1 VLRCYPRKISPF
13 ISHLCLCMSLPTP
26 HDIMSSSDTTALPPP
41 TDDVLSELRARI
53 LSLSEHIKSLKAS
66 SDDGDKDAIT
76 TAVAQ
81 LVDAKRSY
89 AANNGGLDMDNKP
102 YVESMSKSE
111 KKKLEKEAKAKQQQ
125 GLTTTTTPVVST
137 GEETSKGA
145 ARKAAKKA
153 EAKIKKAAMNQQS
166 DKTTEPTTMTV
177 TNGGRTAIT
186 SPSTSST
193 ATTNSNKVKNQQ
205 RTTTT
210 TTTSSFSNIKLLPN
224 QIVMNPN
231 DKLTDRPIVALT
243 TAILLNVIVDYDLV
257 SDHSRVGCAL
267 GIGGPRSGGGGGVV
281 AVSGEVC
288 GDMAMARY
296 IARTSPMAGRGLLW
310 STSSSWMEEA
320 AIIDQWVDY
329 ATCMSKMELTPRSK
343 ALAIHRTLDP
353 VLHVGTYITGHMLT
367 LADLACFAALGFPAT
382 DKSRADIESHLP
394 PGCATLRWMDTIASH
409 PAVREATQLALGI
422 SGKDEAI
429 LESNAVLDPIMVG
442 MNYLEGATP
451 GNITVR
457 FPPEPSG
464 YLHVGHAKA
473 VLLSDYYARRY
484 GGRLILRFDDTN
496 PSKEKDEYQGS
507 IVEDLGKIGVRPDI
521 VTFTSDYF
529 GTIEKY
535 ALWMMANGYAY
546 MDDTPQELMQK
557 ERMERQNSKHRNQSP
572 DEALRYFNLMKS
584 GSEDGK
590 VWCLRAKIDMSSDNG
605 TMRDPVLYRQNIT
618 PHHRSGTT
626 YKAYPTYD
634 LACPIVDSIE
644 GVTHALRTTEYDDR
658 NAQFAWIQR
667 VLGLRRVRIQTFARV
682 NFMYTV
688 MSKRKLAWFV
698 DTGRVTGWDDPRFPT
713 VRGVT
718 RRGIDID
725 ALKRFMCSQGASRR
739 VVNMEWNKFWAEN
752 KKHIDLYAK
761 RFMAVDKV
769 DTVTLTV
776 TNATDGMEFMS
787 TEYLPKDPSF
797 GTRLVRI
804 GKNVLL
810 EKVDTEGME
819 IGEEI
824 VLIRWGVVRL
834 TKVDGGLEGLFIPDG
849 DIKAAKRKL
858 SWLVNVPENTRTI
871 LAEFDNLILKEKL
884 EEDDKIEDC
893 LNPHTQ
899 AETEVIGD
907 AGLKKLKEND
917 IIQLERRGYYRVD
930 RPYINETKPLIL
942 FMVPDGK
949 KSSMGGLEGKLAHR

>member
-1 VLRCYPRKISPF
+1 MYDATTTNAL
-13 ISHLCLCMSLPTP
+13 LP
-26 HDIMSSSDTTALPPP
+26 SSPP

-66 SDDGDKDAIT
+66 SGDGDKDAIT
-76 TAVAQ
+76 TTVAQ

-111 KKKLEKEAKAKQQQ
+111 KKKLEKDAKAKQQQ
-125 GLTTTTTPVVST
+125 GLTTASLTTGDET
-137 GEETSKGA
+137 ETSKGA
-145 ARKAAKKA
+145 AKKAAKKA
-153 EAKIKKAAMNQQS
+153 EAKVKKAAMNQQS
-166 DKTTEPTTMTV
+166 DKTTEPMTTAV
-177 TNGGRTAIT
+177 TNGGTAIT
-186 SPSTSST
+186 FLSSST
-193 ATTNSNKVKNQQ
+193 ANKVKTQP
-205 RTTTT
+205 RTA
-210 TTTSSFSNIKLLPN
+210 SSSSNIKLLLPN
-224 QIVMNPN
+224 QIVLNPN
-231 DKLTDRPIVALT
+231 DKLTDRPVVSLT

-257 SDHSRVGCAL
+257 SDHSRAGCAL
-267 GIGGPRSGGGGGVV
+267 GIGGPRSGGGGSGTVPV
-281 AVSGEVC
+281 GGEVC
-288 GDMAMARY
+288 GDLAMARY
-296 IARTSPMAGRGLLW
+296 IARTSPMAGQGLLW

-343 ALAIHRTLDP
+343 ILAIQRTLDH
-353 VLHVGTYITGHMLT
+353 VLQIGTYVTGHRLT

-382 DKSRADIESHLP
+382 DKSRADIASHLP
-394 PGCATLRWMDTIASH
+394 PGCATLRWLDTIASH
-409 PAVREATQLALGI
+409 PSVREATQLAVGI
-422 SGKDEAI
+422 SGRDEAI
-429 LESNAVLDPIMVG
+429 LESNAILDPIMVG

-507 IVEDLGKIGVRPDI
+507 IVEDLAKIGVRPDI

-535 ALWMMANGYAY
+535 ALWMMTNGYAY

-572 DEALRYFNLMKS
+572 DDALQYFNLMKS
-584 GSEDGK
+584 GSEEGK

-618 PHHRSGTT
+618 PHHCSGTT
-626 YKAYPTYD
+626 FKAYPTYD

-752 KKHIDLYAK
+752 KKNIDLYAK

-769 DTVTLTV
+769 NTVTLTV
-776 TNATDGMEFMS
+776 TNATDGIEFMS

-810 EKVDTEGME
+810 EEVDTEGME

-834 TKVDGGLEGLFIPDG
+834 TKIEGGLEGIFIPNG

-871 LAEFDNLILKEKL
+871 LSEFDNLILKEKL

-893 LNPHTQ
+893 INPHTQ

-907 AGLKKLKEND
+907 AGLKKLKEHD

>member
-1 VLRCYPRKISPF
+1 
-13 ISHLCLCMSLPTP
+13 
-26 HDIMSSSDTTALPPP
+26 MSSDVADITTTALPSSSTP
-41 TDDVLSELRARI
+41 TDEVLSELRACI
-53 LSLSEHIKSLKAS
+53 LSLSERIKSLKAS

-89 AANNGGLDMDNKP
+89 ATNNGGFDIDNKP

-125 GLTTTTTPVVST
+125 GLTTAPVVT
-137 GEETSKGA
+137 GDETSKGA
-145 ARKAAKKA
+145 AKKAAKKA
-153 EAKIKKAAMNQQS
+153 EAKVKKAAMNQQS
-166 DKTTEPTTMTV
+166 DKATERTTTTV
-177 TNGGRTAIT
+177 TNGGTAIT
-186 SPSTSST
+186 FPSSST
-193 ATTNSNKVKNQQ
+193 ANKVKTQQ
-205 RTTTT
+205 RTA
-210 TTTSSFSNIKLLPN
+210 SSSNIKLLPN

-231 DKLTDRPIVALT
+231 DKLIDRPIVALT

-257 SDHSRVGCAL
+257 SDHSRAGCAL
-267 GIGGPRSGGGGGVV
+267 GIGGSRGEGVGGGGGGAVV
-281 AVSGEVC
+281 PVGGEVC
-288 GDMAMARY
+288 GDLAMARY
-296 IARTSPMAGRGLLW
+296 IARSSPMGGQGLLW
-310 STSSSWMEEA
+310 STSSTWMEDA

-329 ATCMSKMELTPRSK
+329 ATCMSKMEFTPRRK
-343 ALAIHRTLDP
+343 ELAIQRTLDP
-353 VLHVGTYITGHMLT
+353 VLQIGTYVTGHMLT

-382 DKSRADIESHLP
+382 DKSRVDIASHLP
-394 PGCATLRWMDTIASH
+394 PGCATLRWLDTVASH
-409 PAVREATQLALGI
+409 PAVREAAQLALGI

-429 LESNAVLDPIMVG
+429 LESNATLDPIMVG

-507 IVEDLGKIGVRPDI
+507 IVEDLAKIGVRPDI

-557 ERMERQNSKHRNQSP
+557 ERMERQNSKHRKQSP
-572 DEALRYFNLMKS
+572 TEALQCFNLMKS
-584 GSEDGK
+584 GSEEGK

-626 YKAYPTYD
+626 FKAYPTYD

-752 KKHIDLYAK
+752 KKNIDLYAK

-769 DTVTLTV
+769 NTVTLTV
-776 TNATDGMEFMS
+776 TNATDGLEFMS

-834 TKVDGGLEGLFIPDG
+834 TKIEGGLEGIFIPNG

-871 LAEFDNLILKEKL
+871 LSEFDNLILKEKL

-893 LNPHTQ
+893 INPHTQ

-907 AGLKKLKEND
+907 AGLKNLKEND